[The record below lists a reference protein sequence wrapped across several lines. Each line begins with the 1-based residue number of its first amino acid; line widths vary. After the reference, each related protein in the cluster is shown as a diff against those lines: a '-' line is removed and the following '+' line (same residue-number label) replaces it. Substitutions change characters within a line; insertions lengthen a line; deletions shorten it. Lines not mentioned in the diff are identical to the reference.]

1 MATRTF
7 PEETPGDVTA
17 APTTDDDLDDDFSF
31 SSSAVEKPKTGR
43 ELYEALVANGF
54 IGAWKDRT
62 DIGDTLEYVQRLK
75 DEGRERRQ
83 ARLWDTPHIDKE
95 AFMATQ
101 KLVPEEMHEESVA
114 EEDLPDEDTWEFPSS
129 SPDKQILT
137 AKALLESG
145 LVGIWKDRTDIGDNL
160 AYARKLR
167 RQANKRSR
175 D

>member
-1 MATRTF
+1 MATRKI

-17 APTTDDDLDDDFSF
+17 APLAEDDLDDDFSF
-31 SSSAVEKPKTGR
+31 SSSAEEKPKTGR

-62 DIGDTLEYVQRLK
+62 DIGDTLEFVQRLK
-75 DEGRERRQ
+75 DEGRARRQ

-101 KLVPEEMHEESVA
+101 KLILEKMHEESVA
-114 EEDLPDEDTWEFPSS
+114 EEDLADEDTWEFPS

-167 RQANKRSR
+167 RQANNRSR

>member
-1 MATRTF
+1 MATRRPSEST
-7 PEETPGDVTA
+7 EESIEDEDFTIP
-17 APTTDDDLDDDFSF
+17 DDQ
-31 SSSAVEKPKTGR
+31 KPKTAQK
-43 ELYEALVANGF
+43 LYQALVENGF

-75 DEGRERRQ
+75 DEGRARRQ

-95 AFMATQ
+95 DFMATQ
-101 KLVPEEMHEESVA
+101 KFTPEEMHEESVA
-114 EEDLPDEDTWEFPSS
+114 EEDLADEDTWEFPSS

-167 RQANKRSR
+167 RQANKRSQ